1 MILVDTHVHIYDC
14 YNIQKFMNYS
24 LSNFKHNAKKIQG
37 ENSLSAFLL
46 LAESKQYNWFPRLQA
61 YAQHCDPQVK
71 SELGNWEISLTA
83 NKGTLR
89 AVNKN
94 GEGFFIVAGRQI
106 VTREHLELLA
116 LFTTEHFKDGEPM
129 ESVLENILSK
139 DAIPI
144 IPWGVGKWIGK
155 RGTFLKHFLTHA
167 TPSIIYLGDTGSRPS
182 FWGTPY
188 PFKIADK
195 NGIRVVAGSDPLP
208 MVSDVCRPGSY
219 GSIIFAKLNETTP
232 SIHLKQL
239 LRDSKTKITN
249 YGELEN
255 PIRFFRRQVALR
267 LKIVRTNQIFQSNL

>member
-1 MILVDTHVHIYDC
+1 MILVDTHVHIYGC
-14 YNIQKFMNYS
+14 YNIREFMNSS
-24 LSNFKHNAKKIQG
+24 LTNFKYASKMIQC
-37 ENSLSAFLL
+37 ENSFSAFLL
-46 LAESKQYNWFPRLQA
+46 LAESKQHNWFSLLRSCATGTNPEIKGR
-61 YAQHCDPQVK
+61 
-71 SELGNWEISLTA
+71 LGNWEINLTG

-116 LFTTEHFKDGEPM
+116 LFTTEQFKDGEPM

-139 DAIPI
+139 DAIPV

-167 TPSIIYLGDTGSRPS
+167 TPSILYLGDTGSRPS

-188 PFKIADK
+188 PFKIAAK

-208 MVSDVCRPGSY
+208 IVSDVCRPGSY
-219 GSIIFAKLNETTP
+219 GSVFFAKLNETSP
-232 SIHLKQL
+232 SVHLKQL
-239 LRDSKTKITN
+239 LRDSKTKIAN
-249 YGELEN
+249 YGELES
-255 PIRFFRRQVALR
+255 PVRFLRRQLTLR
-267 LKIVRTNQIFQSNL
+267 LKSVRTNQD